1 MSQFSQELCK
11 LISSCLAYL
20 RGLTD
25 CIVGLRLRLIV
36 MFFHFLHIFLPFLIL
51 DVNDEYFFCSG
62 TIEAR
67 VSKNKF

>member
-20 RGLTD
+20 WGLTD
-25 CIVGLRLRLIV
+25 CIVGLRLRRIV
-36 MFFHFLHIFLPFLIL
+36 IFFHFLHIFLSFLIL
-51 DVNDEYFFCSG
+51 DVNDECFFCSG